1 MLFVSKKVFSCKMIL
16 SSSCP
21 SSREGLEVIHEC
33 AVIIG
38 RPVSLVMLDG
48 EAVCS
53 SLCTFGKSFIKGNCR
68 SFSLVQYNSCRFCGS
83 VKKSVLNLD
92 VSFFSRELERLVK
105 VVKLKSSIRQYVSL
119 SESCLLYSVV
129 YHEMGKSAHPMFL
142 SVIVN
147 ITSLLSC
154 SVGCKLIALG

>member
-1 MLFVSKKVFSCKMIL
+1 ML

-21 SSREGLEVIHEC
+21 SSLEGLKVIQEC

-38 RPVSLVMLDG
+38 RPVSLVMLVV

-53 SLCTFGKSFIKGNCR
+53 SLCTLGRSFINGNCR
-68 SFSLVQYNSCRFCGS
+68 HFSLVQYSSYRLCVS
-83 VKKSVLNLD
+83 VKTSVLNRD
-92 VSFFSRELERLVK
+92 VSFLSSELESLVK
-105 VVKLKSSIRQYVSL
+105 VCKLKLSARRYVSL

-129 YHEMGKSAHPMFL
+129 NQFL

-147 ITSLLSC
+147 IMSLFC
-154 SVGCKLIALG
+154 RCWM

>member
-1 MLFVSKKVFSCKMIL
+1 MSKKVFSCKIIL

-21 SSREGLEVIHEC
+21 SSLEGLEVIQEC

-38 RPVSLVMLDG
+38 RPVSLVMLVV

-53 SLCTFGKSFIKGNCR
+53 SLCTLGRSFINGNCR
-68 SFSLVQYNSCRFCGS
+68 YFSLVQYSSCRLCVS
-83 VKKSVLNLD
+83 VKKSVLKRD
-92 VSFFSRELERLVK
+92 VSCLSSELESLVK
-105 VVKLKSSIRQYVSL
+105 VCKLKLSARRYVSL

-129 YHEMGKSAHPMFL
+129 NHEMGTSAHPMFL

-147 ITSLLSC
+147 IMSLFFCSC
-154 SVGCKLIALG
+154 WM